1 MEITTEVTELDHND
15 FYRTYSLKRGWML
28 RAVLLL
34 VPDLLLS
41 AVIPISSFYLAN
53 VILIGIILVPFFF
66 GLPYLLAKKRIRTIY
81 EQTPSPN
88 GRKTFRPFASG
99 IEVTDE
105 TTTTF
110 LRHEDLKQV
119 GRTGDYVYIFTRFN
133 GYYLLP
139 IWCFS
144 SEDQA
149 AHFMSLANSGMAQ
162 ATGKQPKTPLT
173 FKPIY
178 LLGLLCLIPALGFI
192 AGLVL
197 LILGIVH
204 FKDRVFIIMGA
215 IGMLIT
221 IGIYGSLFYFS
232 MNTDVFRSGFA
243 DIAQT
248 EVNDLVKNVEFY
260 KLQNGNYPDSLQQIE
275 TKDSFT
281 SIYDPLSSKKLTDK
295 QEPFHYTRKGNR
307 YLLFSV
313 GQDGKA
319 NTADDIY
326 PNLTNADTSKLGFI
340 RKPER

>member
-15 FYRTYSLKRGWML
+15 FYRIYSLKRGWLL
-28 RAVLLL
+28 RLLL
-34 VPDLLLS
+34 LLALDLLLS
-41 AVIPISSFYLAN
+41 ALIPISSVYLVN
-53 VILIGIILVPFFF
+53 TLFIGIILVPFFF
-66 GLPYLLAKKRIRTIY
+66 GLPYILAKNRIRRLY

-88 GRKTFRPFASG
+88 GKKTFKPFATG
-99 IEVTDE
+99 IEITDE
-105 TTTTF
+105 TATNF
-110 LRHEDLKQV
+110 LRYEDIRQV
-119 GRTGDYVYIFTRFN
+119 ERTGDYVYILTRFN

-144 SEDQA
+144 SESQA
-149 AHFMSLANSGMAQ
+149 AHFISLATSGMAQ
-162 ATGKQPKTPLT
+162 ATGKRPKTPLT

-178 LLGLLCLIPALGFI
+178 LLGLLCLIPLLGFL

-221 IGIYGSLFYFS
+221 IGIYSSLFYFTLNS
-232 MNTDVFRSGFA
+232 DVVRNGFA
-243 DIAQT
+243 EIAQT
-248 EVNDLVKNVEFY
+248 EINELVKNVEFY
-260 KLQNGNYPDSLQQIE
+260 KLQNGTYPDSLQQLD

-281 SIYDPLSSKKLTDK
+281 NIYDPLSSAKIGDNAA
-295 QEPFHYTRKGNR
+295 PFRYSKKGNK

-313 GQDGKA
+313 GRDGKP

-326 PNLTNADTSKLGFI
+326 PTLTNPDTSKLGFI
-340 RKPER
+340 RKPE